1 MGWII
6 RPGTA
11 RWCVPRHRMAEVD
24 SGRIIDMR
32 PVGDNASRREF
43 PCAVA
48 LFVFVE
54 IAPAHH
60 DLGFATIRGERVC
73 RNAVNLTFRDVTTD
87 GEVRCGDV
95 VLHRPDIGPSLGK
108 RAHKGIDRAG

>member
-1 MGWII
+1 MGGVI

-11 RWCVPRHRMAEVD
+11 LGRVPRRRMAEVH
-24 SGRIIDMR
+24 SRRIIDVR

-43 PCAVA
+43 PGAIA

-60 DLGFATIRGERVC
+60 DLGFATLRGERVR
-73 RNAVNLTFRDVTTD
+73 RNAVNLSFGDVASD

-108 RAHKGIDRAG
+108 RA